1 MFLRNF
7 WIPVTIFLVVSCV
20 VCLGFRSETEAE
32 TTSASPLVAAEK
44 LIRTENYYEAIL
56 ALQPLLMSDTKSK
69 EQEEA
74 LWLAHTLLIKW
85 EKEIIENGAFGKGTH
100 EKIGILNK
108 LGADFDNVE
117 INFGYRYGFLHR
129 LIDAYPDTPKQPIA
143 EYALIQSGYPVPQDI
158 FDKVGNLSEKSEPA
172 EGTLSALHAYIEK
185 YEKTGRAEVY
195 LAYLDIAHIHHGLW
209 AVLTFPDHPYVAMF
223 DTFGTGDPEK
233 DKKLADSHREIAL
246 KYYAKFYINPHGFID
261 SFDYEFYDFN
271 DENGY
276 QLLKRKAEFGWNFI
290 LWGC

>member
-1 MFLRNF
+1 MFLRDI

-32 TTSASPLVAAEK
+32 TISASPLVATEK

-74 LWLAHTLLIKW
+74 LWLAHTLLVKW
-85 EKEIIENGAFGKGTH
+85 EKEIIKNGAFGKDTH
-100 EKIGILNK
+100 QKIGILNK

-129 LIDAYPDTPKQPIA
+129 LIDAYPDTPKQPII
-143 EYALIQSGYPVPQDI
+143 EYALIQSGYPVPQD
-158 FDKVGNLSEKSEPA
+158 FDAS
-172 EGTLSALHAYIEK
+172 LSALHDYIKK

-195 LAYLDIAHIHHGLW
+195 KAYLDIAHIHHGIW

-246 KYYAKFYINPHGFID
+246 KYYAKFYINPHGLID
-261 SFDYEFYDFN
+261 SFDYGFYDFN
-271 DENGY
+271 DENGF
-276 QLLKRKAEFGWNFI
+276 QLLKRNAEFGWNFI
-290 LWGC
+290 LYGC